1 MSMKNDLAYVYNVA
15 RGKLRE
21 KAIKLHVERYLE
33 VGFFKKDEQDPYQ
46 ADSVYFTAQA
56 AHTSD
61 DVVGVTR
68 LIFSKLDEL
77 PTFKNFKIYDLEK
90 ARLQQLESIR
100 YAELSAFTKLPA
112 HDVALGLIKTVFQY
126 SEQVGISHWICCV
139 DERVYNYMNRVFK
152 FPFRMIG
159 EPKVYLGSKSIPCVL
174 ILDEILAT
182 IKVERVPLYEYF
194 VERQTRYLEVSQ

>member
-1 MSMKNDLAYVYNVA
+1 MKNDLAYVFNVA
-15 RGKLRE
+15 KGRLRE
-21 KAIKLHVERYLE
+21 QAIKLHVERYLE
-33 VGFFKKDEQDPYQ
+33 VGFFNKDEEDPYQ
-46 ADSVYFTAQA
+46 TDAVYFTAQSHHA
-56 AHTSD
+56 E

-68 LIFSKLDEL
+68 LIFDRLEQL

-90 ARLQQLESIR
+90 ARLLQLESIR

-126 SEQVGISHWICCV
+126 SEQIGITHWICCV

-159 EPKVYLGSKSIPCVL
+159 EPRIYLGSKSIPCVL
-174 ILDEILAT
+174 ILEDILAT

-194 VERQTRYLEVSQ
+194 VERQTRYLEVIQ